1 MLEKKPFAIHLFIGA
16 WVLCAASF
24 CMADNPKIAMQTSH
38 GEIIIELFEKESPI
52 TVANFLSYVDKKFYD
67 NTIFHRVIPNFM
79 IQGGGFDVDKEEKPT
94 DEPIVNES
102 KNRVHNERGTIAM
115 ARTNDPDSA
124 TAQFFINVRMNIK
137 LDYRM
142 GEAGYTVF
150 GKVVEG
156 MATVDDIAIQ
166 ETGIWDEN
174 LQDLPIEAVVIKSV
188 RRLVSTPAR

>member
-1 MLEKKPFAIHLFIGA
+1 MLERKSILIRLFIGVCA
-16 WVLCAASF
+16 LCTASL
-24 CMADNPKIAMQTSH
+24 CMADNPQVVMKTSH

-79 IQGGGFDVDKEEKPT
+79 IQGGGFDADKEEKPT
-94 DEPIVNES
+94 DDPIVNES
-102 KNRVHNERGTIAM
+102 KNRVHNERGTVAM

-124 TAQFFINVRMNIK
+124 TAQFFINVRMNIS

-142 GEAGYTVF
+142 GEVGYTVF

-156 MATVDDIAIQ
+156 MATVDDISIQ

-174 LQDLPIEAVVIKSV
+174 LQDLPTEAIVIESV
-188 RRLVSTPAR
+188 RRVGIAK